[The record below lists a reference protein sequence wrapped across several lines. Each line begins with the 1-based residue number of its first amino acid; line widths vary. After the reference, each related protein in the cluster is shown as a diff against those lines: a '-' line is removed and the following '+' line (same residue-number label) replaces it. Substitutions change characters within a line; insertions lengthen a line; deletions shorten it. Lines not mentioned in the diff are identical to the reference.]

1 MNIEQAILEG
11 LRRQYSAEG
20 FDFLYHRLDTLHDFV
35 MDGRLAEATDLPA
48 AEVVGWLKELIYMA
62 RETMREIESQRAAG
76 DAAAEGLFARIS
88 RERGWDGATVTLRFD

>member
-1 MNIEQAILEG
+1 MNIEQTILEG

-35 MDGRLAEATDLPA
+35 MDGRLAEVTDLPA
-48 AEVVGWLKELIYMA
+48 ADVIGWLKELIYIA
-62 RETMREIESQRAAG
+62 REAMSEIESQRAAG
-76 DAAAEGLFARIS
+76 AAAEGLFARIS